1 MPEFQYKARNRAGKT
16 LSGQL
21 TANTKKDALDMLAR
35 QGLFPISIDDA
46 ARGEIHI
53 EKWFARRPPDTV
65 IANFLRQLSEL
76 LNNGVP
82 VLAAF
87 QVLSKQE
94 QNPVLREVIEDI
106 YGQIAEGTGIDSAF
120 ASHPTV
126 FDDLTISII
135 RAGSEGA
142 FLEDA
147 LKRTAGFM
155 EQQAA
160 MKGRVISAMIYP
172 ATLLIVG
179 VIVVTVLLIFFVPKF
194 QPMFDSLIDSG
205 GELPAATKALLA
217 FKAFIG
223 HYGLFLVGGIIA
235 LGIVAKIALKTQA
248 GSRMMDRW
256 KLKIPLLGPVVQ
268 SSCISRFCR
277 VFGTLLE
284 NGVPILRALDISSH
298 STGNAVLAQAV
309 EKSAEAVSAGDPLS
323 KPLSD
328 SGLFP
333 PQVMAMI
340 SIAEESNNLE
350 SVLVNVSES
359 IERELTKKLDVMV
372 RMLEPMMLLLLASGV
387 FFIIIALLMPTFRMT
402 ENL

>member
-1 MPEFQYKARNRAGKT
+1 
-16 LSGQL
+16 
-21 TANTKKDALDMLAR
+21 
-35 QGLFPISIDDA
+35 
-46 ARGEIHI
+46 
-53 EKWFARRPPDTV
+53 
-65 IANFLRQLSEL
+65 LRQLSEL

-160 MKGRVISAMIYP
+160 MKGRVVSAMIYP

-235 LGIVAKIALKTQA
+235 LGIVAKIALKTPA
-248 GSRMMDRW
+248 GSRLMDRW

-372 RMLEPMMLLLLASGV
+372 RLLEPMMLLLLASGV

>member
-1 MPEFQYKARNRAGKT
+1 MPDFQYKARNKAGKQV
-16 LSGQL
+16 SGKL
-21 TANTKKDALDMLAR
+21 TANTKKDALDMMSR
-35 QGLFPISIDDA
+35 QGLFPISVEDA
-46 ARGEIHI
+46 NKGDIHI
-53 EKWFARRPPDTV
+53 EKWFARRPPDDA
-65 IANFLRQLSEL
+65 IANFLRQLADL
-76 LNNGVP
+76 LDNGVP
-82 VLAAF
+82 ILTAF

-94 QNPVLREVIEDI
+94 QNPVLRDVIEDI
-106 YGQIAEGTGIDSAF
+106 YEQISEGEGIDVAF
-120 ASHPTV
+120 ASHPRV

-160 MKGRVISAMIYP
+160 MKGKVVGAMIYP
-172 ATLLIVG
+172 VILLTVG
-179 VIVVTVLLIFFVPKF
+179 IIVVTVLLIFFVPKF

-205 GELPAATKALLA
+205 GELPGATVALLA
-217 FKAFIG
+217 FKGFVGKYYLWILG
-223 HYGLFLVGGIIA
+223 VLFGGGIYLRFMAASKWGHRLID
-235 LGIVAKIALKTQA
+235 Q
-248 GSRMMDRW
+248 W
-256 KLKIPLLGPVVQ
+256 KLKLPLIGPVIQ
-268 SSCISRFCR
+268 RSCISRFCR

-298 STGNAVLAQAV
+298 STGNEVLAAAV

-323 KPLSD
+323 KPLAD

-350 SVLVNVSES
+350 NVLVSVSES
-359 IERELTKKLDVMV
+359 IERDLAKKLDVMV
-372 RMLEPMMLLLLASGV
+372 RMLEPMMLLLLACGV
-387 FFIIIALLMPTFRMT
+387 FFIIIALLLPTFRMT

>member
-1 MPEFQYKARNRAGKT
+1 MPDFQYQARNRAGKT
-16 LSGQL
+16 LTGQL

-35 QGLFPISIDDA
+35 QGLFPISINDA

-106 YGQIAEGTGIDSAF
+106 YNQISEGTGIDTAF
-120 ASHPTV
+120 AAHPTI

-160 MKGRVISAMIYP
+160 MKGRVVSAMIYP
-172 ATLLIVG
+172 VTLLIVG
-179 VIVVTVLLIFFVPKF
+179 VVVVTVLLIFFVPKF

-205 GELPAATKALLA
+205 GELPAATSALLA
-217 FKAFIG
+217 FKAFVG
-223 HYGLFLVGGIIA
+223 RYGLFLVGGLIA
-235 LGIVAKIALKTQA
+235 LGVGAKIALATPA
-248 GSRMMDRW
+248 GSRLLDGW

-268 SSCISRFCR
+268 RSCVSRFCR

>member
-160 MKGRVISAMIYP
+160 MKGRVVSAMIYP

-217 FKAFIG
+217 FKAF
-223 HYGLFLVGGIIA
+223 VG
-235 LGIVAKIALKTQA
+235 
-248 GSRMMDRW
+248 
-256 KLKIPLLGPVVQ
+256 
-268 SSCISRFCR
+268 
-277 VFGTLLE
+277 
-284 NGVPILRALDISSH
+284 
-298 STGNAVLAQAV
+298 
-309 EKSAEAVSAGDPLS
+309 
-323 KPLSD
+323 
-328 SGLFP
+328 
-333 PQVMAMI
+333 
-340 SIAEESNNLE
+340 
-350 SVLVNVSES
+350 
-359 IERELTKKLDVMV
+359 
-372 RMLEPMMLLLLASGV
+372 
-387 FFIIIALLMPTFRMT
+387 
-402 ENL
+402 